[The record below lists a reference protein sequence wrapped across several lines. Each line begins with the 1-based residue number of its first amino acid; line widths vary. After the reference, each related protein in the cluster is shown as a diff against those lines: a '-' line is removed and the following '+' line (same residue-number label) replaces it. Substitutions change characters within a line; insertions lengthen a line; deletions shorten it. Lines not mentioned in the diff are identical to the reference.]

1 MSPSAAQLQA
11 NFAKVRARIAAAR
24 AVSTGTA
31 RAVELLAVSKTQT
44 PALIRAAA
52 ACGQRA
58 FAENYVQEALGKLP
72 ALADLDLTWHFIG
85 GLQRNKA
92 RAVAEN
98 FQWVH
103 SLDRLALAEALDRSR
118 PPHLPPLD
126 VCLQINIS
134 GEGSKGGVAPEA
146 ALPLAEAVARLPRLR
161 LRGLMGMA
169 SPVKEEAR
177 QRAEFRKLADTLT
190 LLRSHL
196 PQPAALDTLSMGMSH
211 DLEAA
216 IAEGATLVRI
226 GTALFGEREKLA

>member
-1 MSPSAAQLQA
+1 
-11 NFAKVRARIAAAR
+11 
-24 AVSTGTA
+24 
-31 RAVELLAVSKTQT
+31 
-44 PALIRAAA
+44 
-52 ACGQRA
+52 
-58 FAENYVQEALGKLP
+58 
-72 ALADLDLTWHFIG
+72 
-85 GLQRNKA
+85 
-92 RAVAEN
+92 
-98 FQWVH
+98 VH